1 MSELERMLV
10 RLGNVNER
18 LAACQSE
25 WAVRYW
31 TQVRDSLRRRVE
43 LAEMCDLGLFTESQL
58 MDTTLPTPR
67 RASF

>member
-1 MSELERMLV
+1 MSELERMLE

-18 LAACQSE
+18 LDACQSE

-43 LAEMCDLGLFTESQL
+43 LADLYDRGLFTESQIL
-58 MDTTLPTPR
+58 DTTVPTPR

>member
-1 MSELERMLV
+1 MSELERMLE

-18 LAACQSE
+18 LSACQSE

-43 LAEMCDLGLFTESQL
+43 LADLYDRGEFKESQL
-58 MDTTLPTPR
+58 MDTTVLTPR